1 MASVEAVQSGADIS
15 ALATQQDIDPE
26 MLTAMASL
34 LDTGHLAMIVGV
46 VLLFLVGGFLA
57 AVAILL
63 AHKRLKQAKLAS
75 ITRLLFLA
83 ISLSALAWVFISYA
97 IAIYATVH
105 LQQVYT
111 MAELSDPAIRLIL
124 CTLFGKILE
133 NLFEHNDGAL
143 FGHTNG
149 KDGSH
154 D

>member
-1 MASVEAVQSGADIS
+1 MSDMF
-15 ALATQQDIDPE
+15 LAG
-26 MLTAMASL
+26 LAGFL
-34 LDTGHLAMIVGV
+34 L
-46 VLLFLVGGFLA
+46 GGFLA
-57 AVAILL
+57 AVSVLVL
-63 AHKRLKQAKLAS
+63 HKRLRRARLAS
-75 ITRLLFLA
+75 VTRLLFLA

-133 NLFEHNDGAL
+133 NLFEHNDSAL
-143 FGHTNG
+143 FGHSR
-149 KDGSH
+149 KDGFN

>member
-1 MASVEAVQSGADIS
+1 MSDLFLA
-15 ALATQQDIDPE
+15 ALAGF
-26 MLTAMASL
+26 L
-34 LDTGHLAMIVGV
+34 LGA
-46 VLLFLVGGFLA
+46 FLA
-57 AVAILL
+57 AVGILT
-63 AHKRLKQAKLAS
+63 AHKKITRAKLAS
-75 ITRLLFLA
+75 VTRLLFLA

-124 CTLFGKILE
+124 FTLFGKIVE

-143 FGHTNG
+143 FGHSR

>member
-1 MASVEAVQSGADIS
+1 MSD
-15 ALATQQDIDPE
+15 
-26 MLTAMASL
+26 
-34 LDTGHLAMIVGV
+34 
-46 VLLFLVGGFLA
+46 LFLSGLSGFLLGSFLA
-57 AVAILL
+57 ATAILL
-63 AHKRLKQAKLAS
+63 LHKRLNRSKLAS
-75 ITRLLFLA
+75 VTRLLFLA

-143 FGHTNG
+143 FGHSR
-149 KDGSH
+149 KDGSN